1 MSSGSGRRANRVTRD
16 KREGNSFPLVFVCI
30 QVVLA

>member
-1 MSSGSGRRANRVTRD
+1 MGVGANRVTSD
-16 KREGNSFPLVFVCI
+16 KREGNSFPLVFVCF